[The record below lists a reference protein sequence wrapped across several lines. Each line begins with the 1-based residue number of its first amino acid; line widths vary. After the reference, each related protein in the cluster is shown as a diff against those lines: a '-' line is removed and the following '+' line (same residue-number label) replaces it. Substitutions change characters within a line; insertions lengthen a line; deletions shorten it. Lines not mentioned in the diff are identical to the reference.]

1 MKYEI
6 VGKLNMILNI
16 NLSKKVR
23 NILKKIVNGKAS
35 ERDLSS
41 LVELLDE
48 EPCIVPEVTEV
59 LNSILKN
66 SNIKARNSAISAL
79 NKMSKYYLGLADYSV
94 DFIVGCMQKSK
105 KDFHSDSMVKIL
117 EILLKITERYP
128 ERMEIA
134 VPELLMC
141 LQNISATIREKAYF
155 ILALLAITHHEFFVG
170 HSKEIVRHLNGL
182 NLDERIYACKLIR
195 IIAEKDHKIIE
206 NTYDILDDLRLN
218 HPFNN
223 LRREAAYT
231 IERLEELSKHSK
243 VDRSPVKTIQEPSI
257 GSIIGTETEFSSE
270 SFSEL
275 SELISPDK
283 EELKNMLEGM
293 GLKHLI
299 VIEGFAKNWENACMI
314 MQ

>member
-6 VGKLNMILNI
+6 VGKLNMILNLS
-16 NLSKKVR
+16 LSKKVR
-23 NILKKIVNGKAS
+23 NILKKIVKGKAS

-41 LVELLDE
+41 LMELLDDQFW
-48 EPCIVPEVTEV
+48 IVKEVIEV
-59 LNSILKN
+59 LNSILQN
-66 SNIKARNSAISAL
+66 GDIKARNSAIAAL
-79 NKMSKYYLGLADYSV
+79 NKMAKYYLGLEDYSV
-94 DFIVGCMQKSK
+94 DLIVGCMPKSK
-105 KDFHSDSMVKIL
+105 KDHHSDVMLKIL
-117 EILLKITERYP
+117 EILLKVTERNP

-134 VPELLMC
+134 VPELLLC

-155 ILALLAITHHEFFVG
+155 ILALLAITHHEFFVC

-182 NLDERIYACKLIR
+182 NLDERIYTCKLIR

-231 IERLEELSKHSK
+231 VERLEELTRRSDI
-243 VDRSPVKTIQEPSI
+243 DRSPVKTIQEPGI
-257 GSIIGTETEFSSE
+257 GSIIGTETEFSGE
-270 SFSEL
+270 TFSEL

-299 VIEGFAKNWENACMI
+299 AIEGFAKNWENACMI

>member
-1 MKYEI
+1 MIYEI
-6 VGKLNMILNI
+6 VGKQNKMLNI
-16 NLSKKVR
+16 NLSRKVR
-23 NILKKIVNGKAS
+23 NILKKIEIGKAN
-35 ERDLSS
+35 ERDISS
-41 LVELLDE
+41 LVELLDDQ
-48 EPCIVPEVTEV
+48 PGIVPEVTEL

-66 SNIKARNSAISAL
+66 GDIKARNSAISAL
-79 NKMSKYYLGLADYSV
+79 NKMAKYYLGLADYSV
-94 DFIVGCMQKSK
+94 DLIVGCMPKSK
-105 KDFHSDSMVKIL
+105 KDLHSDVMVKIL

-134 VPELLMC
+134 VHDLFKC
-141 LQNISATIREKAYF
+141 LQNINVTIREKAYF
-155 ILALLAITHHEFFVG
+155 ILALLAITHPEFFIG
-170 HSKEIVRHLNGL
+170 HSKEIIRHLNGL
-182 NLDERIYACKLIR
+182 NLDERIYTCKLIK

-231 IERLEELSKHSK
+231 IDRLNEISKPSK
-243 VDRSPVKTIQEPSI
+243 VDRWPVKTIQEPSI
-257 GSIIGTETEFSSE
+257 DSIIGIETEFSSE

-283 EELKNMLEGM
+283 EDLKNMLEGM

-299 VIEGFAKNWENACMI
+299 AIEGFSKNWENAGMI

>member
-23 NILKKIVNGKAS
+23 NILKKIVSGKAS

-79 NKMSKYYLGLADYSV
+79 NKIAKYYLGLADYSV

-128 ERMEIA
+128 GRMEIA

-182 NLDERIYACKLIR
+182 NLDERIYSCKLIR

-231 IERLEELSKHSK
+231 IDRLDEISKPSK
-243 VDRSPVKTIQEPSI
+243 VDRWPVKIQEPSI
-257 GSIIGTETEFSSE
+257 GTIIGVETEFSGE

-283 EELKNMLEGM
+283 EDLKNMLEGM

-299 VIEGFAKNWENACMI
+299 AIEGFSKNWENASMI